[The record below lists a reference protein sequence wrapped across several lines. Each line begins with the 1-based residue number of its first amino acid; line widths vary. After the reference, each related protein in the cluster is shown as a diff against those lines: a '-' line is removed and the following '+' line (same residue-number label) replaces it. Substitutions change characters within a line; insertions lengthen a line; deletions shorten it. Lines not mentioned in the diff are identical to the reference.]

1 MSDEEDWRLKV
12 QLATAVDDDGGGGAL
27 DHLLGHLRG
36 GEGGTEESGLVH
48 ELGAAVPHDVVLT
61 HDGKLLFAYAADAA
75 TLTAT
80 RRAIEGVLARENLEG
95 RIFVGHW
102 DEQLDTWLQTD
113 PPLSG
118 AEAQREEAVERDEE
132 VVQTRTLVTSV
143 GKMIRAEF
151 EQSLLESAQRL
162 GVQCTILEHPHL
174 LTTQVGFTV
183 TGPNR
188 KLDEFSAGLKAEEMA
203 TIRAERGVMWSQL

>member
-12 QLATAVDDDGGGGAL
+12 QLAVAVEDGGGGAL

-36 GEGGTEESGLVH
+36 GGGGTGEPGLVH
-48 ELGAAVPHDVVLT
+48 DVGDAVPQDVVLT
-61 HDGKLLFAYAADAA
+61 HDGKLLFAYAANEA

-95 RIFVGHW
+95 SIFVSHW
-102 DEQLDTWLQTD
+102 DEELDTWLQTD
-113 PPLSG
+113 PPLSDAD
-118 AEAQREEAVERDEE
+118 AEREEAVERDEE
-132 VVQTRTLVTSV
+132 TVQTRTLVTSV

-183 TGPNR
+183 TGPKR
-188 KLDEFSAGLKAEEMA
+188 KLDEFSAGLKAEEAA
-203 TIRAERGVMWSQL
+203 TMRAERGVMWSQL